1 MTIKIAL
8 LNGKQKKN
16 CCHLQ
21 KTQFLSILSSQ
32 RDETTSNPQA
42 SSLTNMFDPT
52 IYACQSFIS
61 GSTSNPSIQSSIAI
75 DGQIVKAQTPT
86 SSPQKNKHVNSNT
99 VIPIQSPG
107 NITPQRKPSQ
117 QEMEETMT
125 ATIIDDA
132 QYYVNSESASN
143 SGENSRK
150 TSTISDG
157 TLSDH
162 TPENTIVTPK
172 QNDSEMADPLHIVKQ
187 SPVRKLSRF
196 LVSPTIIETANKE
209 LIVQEEQ
216 QQPPP
221 QPEAELEMNIN
232 EESYQRMEV
241 PPAESELQP
250 QQSISGFKMPETLEQ
265 LKIELENITHAHV
278 PTKPK
283 EVISNQPASLP
294 PETGDEITEPISS
307 EAQVESSVAEYPSMT
322 DQTLGSMTTGD
333 NTSVYN
339 SRRTSTDLNP
349 TDLTSAASDRVEDEN
364 LVSDVADDGNKLQL
378 SIQPQVSAASAVQGI
393 DRYNLL
399 MNMCLSRDKNV

>member
-1 MTIKIAL
+1 
-8 LNGKQKKN
+8 
-16 CCHLQ
+16 
-21 KTQFLSILSSQ
+21 
-32 RDETTSNPQA
+32 
-42 SSLTNMFDPT
+42 MFDPT

-61 GSTSNPSIQSSIAI
+61 GSTSNPSIQSSTAN
-75 DGQIVKAQTPT
+75 DGQNLKVQTPT
-86 SSPQKNKHVNSNT
+86 SSPNKNNKHVNSNT

-107 NITPQRKPSQ
+107 NVTPQRKPSQ
-117 QEMEETMT
+117 QETEETVT
-125 ATIIDDA
+125 AIIDET
-132 QYYVNSESASN
+132 QYNYVNNNNNNNESASN

-209 LIVQEEQ
+209 LIVQEEEQQQ
-216 QQPPP
+216 QQP
-221 QPEAELEMNIN
+221 EVTASELEMNIN

-241 PPAESELQP
+241 PPALENELQP

-283 EVISNQPASLP
+283 EVITNQPASLP
-294 PETGDEITEPISS
+294 PEMGDAETEPISS
-307 EAQVESSVAEYPSMT
+307 EAQVESSVAEYASMT

-349 TDLTSAASDRVEDEN
+349 TDLTSAASDKVDDEN
-364 LVSDVADDGNKLQL
+364 LVSDVADDGSKLQL
-378 SIQPQVSAASAVQGI
+378 SIQTQNSSAAAAVQGI
-393 DRYNLL
+393 DRYNFL
-399 MNMCLSRDKNV
+399 MNE